1 MATIYPK
8 EEYAFFENSYG
19 ILNPKRILEES
30 RKQKYPLDIEA
41 IIKSY
46 AIVICKKDMDY
57 DISGYIE
64 KREKNWIIG
73 VNKYHSKQR
82 QRFTLAHEFAH
93 YVLHSHHIISHQ
105 RHEDISLFRSNEF
118 NTMDVEANNFA
129 GELLIP
135 TDKFKEY
142 LRKGTTKIKDLSDI
156 FNVSI
161 SAIRYK
167 AYKLGYLNRV

>member
-8 EEYAFFENSYG
+8 NDSFFTNQKIPHYD
-19 ILNPKRILEES
+19 ILSPRNDHD
-30 RKQKYPLDIEA
+30 YPLDIEKV
-41 IIKSY
+41 IKGY
-46 AIVICKKDMDY
+46 HIEICKEDMDY

-64 KREKNWIIG
+64 KRELKWIIG

-93 YVLHSHHIISHQ
+93 YVLHRHKIQNQKHQ
-105 RHEDISLFRSNEF
+105 DMALFRTNAVDPIEI
-118 NTMDVEANNFA
+118 EANNFA

-135 TDKFKEY
+135 DKHFKKY
-142 LRKGTTKIKDLSDI
+142 LDEGITKIGDLASKFD
-156 FNVSI
+156 VSI

>member
-8 EEYAFFENSYG
+8 NYIYPKDYIFSHHNN
-19 ILNPKRILEES
+19 ILIQRDDKD
-30 RKQKYPLDIEA
+30 YPLDIEK
-41 IIKSY
+41 IIKGY
-46 AIVICKKDMDY
+46 QIEICKEEMDY

-64 KREKNWIIG
+64 KRETKWIIG
-73 VNKYHSKQR
+73 VNKYHSHQR

-93 YVLHSHHIISHQ
+93 YILHRHQ
-105 RHEDISLFRSNEF
+105 FENQKHQDMALFRTNEI
-118 NTMDVEANNFA
+118 NPIETEANQFA
-129 GELLIP
+129 SELLIP
-135 TDKFKEY
+135 NEKFKKY
-142 LRKGTTKIKDLSDI
+142 LNEGMTKIGDLADK

>member
-8 EEYAFFENSYG
+8 KCGLPANQIMDSSHN
-19 ILNPKRILEES
+19 ILTLRDDED
-30 RKQKYPLDIEA
+30 YPLDIEK
-41 IIKSY
+41 IIKNY
-46 AIVICKKDMDY
+46 NIEICKEDMDY

-64 KREKNWIIG
+64 KRETTWIIG

-93 YVLHSHHIISHQ
+93 YILHRHKIQDQKHQ
-105 RHEDISLFRSNEF
+105 DMALFRTNEV
-118 NTMDVEANNFA
+118 DSIEIEANDYA

-135 TDKFKEY
+135 NEKFKKHINNGVTKISDLADKF
-142 LRKGTTKIKDLSDI
+142 D
-156 FNVSI
+156 VSI